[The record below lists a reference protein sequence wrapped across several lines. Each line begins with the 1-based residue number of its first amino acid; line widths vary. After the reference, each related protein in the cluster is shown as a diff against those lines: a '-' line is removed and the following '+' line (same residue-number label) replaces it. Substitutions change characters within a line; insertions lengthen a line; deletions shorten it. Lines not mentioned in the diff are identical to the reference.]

1 MEKSKIDELIA
12 KNKDNKAPVI
22 SYSELESIVREVAS
36 LVWDKCEVTNA
47 INIQDIK
54 KVKKQFINQLFK
66 EV

>member
-1 MEKSKIDELIA
+1 MKQSKIDELIQ
-12 KNKDNKAPVI
+12 KHRDNKAPVI
-22 SYSELESIVREVAS
+22 SYSELESIVREVAN

-47 INIQDIK
+47 INIQDTK